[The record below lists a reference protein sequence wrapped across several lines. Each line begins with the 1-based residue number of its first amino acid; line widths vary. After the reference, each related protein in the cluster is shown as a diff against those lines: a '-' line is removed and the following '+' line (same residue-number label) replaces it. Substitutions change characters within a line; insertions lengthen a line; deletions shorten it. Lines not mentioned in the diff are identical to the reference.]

1 MARKRYTPEQIIG
14 MLREAEVRLSQGEKI
29 GSIAR
34 LLGISEQSY
43 YRWRREYGG
52 LKTSQAKRL
61 KDPEKENQR
70 LRKAVSDLTLDAL
83 ILKEG
88 CRGKILSPSRR
99 RLAIDHVQEVIGVS
113 QRRACR
119 VVGQHRSPQRK
130 PAKPRADEKPL
141 TAAIINLAEQYGRYG
156 YRRIT
161 ALLRNDG
168 WVVNAK
174 RVERIWRREGLKV
187 PQKQPKWGRL
197 WFNDGSCVRL
207 RPQYR
212 GHVWSYDFVADRTH
226 DGKAFRML
234 TVIDEHSR
242 ECLAIHVQRKLR
254 SDDVLAVLT
263 DLFQRHGPPDHIR
276 SDNGAEFT
284 ANAVRDWLGRIGVK
298 TLYIEPG
305 SPWENGYNESFNG
318 KLRDELLNGEIF
330 YTLREATILI
340 ERWRQHYNT
349 LRPHSSLGYQPPA
362 PETILPRPAG
372 LTYAAL
378 RSVHQD
384 DHVRRNSNLSG
395 GPP

>member
-14 MLREAEVRLSQGEKI
+14 MLREAEVRLSQGEKVGAI
-29 GSIAR
+29 SR
-34 LLGISEQSY
+34 SLGISEQSY

-52 LKTSQAKRL
+52 LKVSQARRL
-61 KDPEKENQR
+61 KDLEKENQR

-88 CRGKILSPSRR
+88 CRGKVLSPSRR
-99 RLAIDHVQEVIGVS
+99 RLAINHVQEALGVS
-113 QRRACR
+113 QRRTCK
-119 VVGQHRSPQRK
+119 VVGQHRSTQRK
-130 PAKPRADEKPL
+130 LPTPPADEKPL
-141 TAAIINLAEQYGRYG
+141 TSAIIRLAQQYGRYG

-161 ALLRNDG
+161 ALLRNEG
-168 WVVNAK
+168 WVVNVK

-187 PQKQPKWGRL
+187 PQRQPKRGRL

-207 RPQYR
+207 RPQYS
-212 GHVWSYDFVADRTH
+212 GHVWSYDFVMDRTH

-242 ECLAIHVQRKLR
+242 QCLAIHVQRKLK

-263 DLFQRHGPPDHIR
+263 ELFQRHGPPDHIR

-284 ANAVRDWLGRIGVK
+284 SHAVRDWLWRIGVK

-330 YTLREATILI
+330 YTLKEAIILI
-340 ERWRQHYNT
+340 ERWRIHYNT
-349 LRPHSSLGYQPPA
+349 VRPHSSLGYQPP
-362 PETILPRPAG
+362 
-372 LTYAAL
+372 
-378 RSVHQD
+378 
-384 DHVRRNSNLSG
+384 
-395 GPP
+395 